1 MRIWITGAAFC
12 FALLNAPLWAQTA
25 QRVDIELRPEVEAF
39 VAEMSERHGF
49 DVKELR
55 SLMAKARTQETI
67 LQAMSRPST
76 ARPWFEYRPVYVNP
90 QRVAA
95 GLRFWSDN
103 AGAVARASQTYGVP
117 EEVVVA
123 TIGVETFYGRNTGKF
138 RVLDALYT
146 LAFDYPPRAD
156 YFRSELEQFLLLAQE
171 QGVDPTTPRG
181 SYAGAMGIAQFMPS
195 SYRKY
200 AVDFDRSGRA
210 DLSRDA
216 DAIGSVANYMSE
228 FGWEPEGLI
237 AVPADAGGERIDEFV
252 GMGWKPALS
261 VESLTRAGITPQAT
275 VPYETEA
282 ALLRLQGERGPV
294 YYLGFNNFY
303 VITRYNRSVNYAM
316 SVHDLARALKDA
328 RAHDA
333 GLTEVKLKKKRS

>member
-1 MRIWITGAAFC
+1 MARWIGGAALC
-12 FALLNAPLWAQTA
+12 IALLSAPGWVQSAPRA
-25 QRVDIELRPEVEAF
+25 VPELRPEVEAF
-39 VAEMSERHGF
+39 VLEVSERNGF
-49 DVKELR
+49 EANELR
-55 SLMAKARTQETI
+55 HLMAKANTQETI

-76 ARPWFEYRPVYVNP
+76 ARPWFEYRLVNVNP
-90 QRVAA
+90 QRIAA

-103 AGAVARASQTYGVP
+103 ASSITRASRTYGVP
-117 EEVVVA
+117 EEIIVA
-123 TIGVETFYGRNTGKF
+123 TIGVETLYGRDTGKF

-156 YFRSELEQFLLLAQE
+156 YFRAELEQFLLLARE
-171 QGVDPTTPRG
+171 QDVDPSKPRG
-181 SYAGAMGIAQFMPS
+181 SYAGAMGIPQFMPS

-237 AVPADAGGERIDEFV
+237 AVPVEAAGERIEEFV
-252 GMGWKPALS
+252 GLGWKPAVS
-261 VESLTRAGITPQAT
+261 VEALTRSGITPRSS

-282 ALLRLQGERGPV
+282 ALLRLQGEQGPQ

-303 VITRYNRSVNYAM
+303 VITRYNRSLNYAM

-328 RAHDA
+328 RARDA
-333 GLTEVKLKKKRS
+333 GLTEVKLRKKHM

>member
-1 MRIWITGAAFC
+1 MRRWIAGAVFC
-12 FALLNAPLWAQTA
+12 VSVLSAPLWAQARQTA
-25 QRVDIELRPEVEAF
+25 DTEPRPEVEAF
-39 VAEMSERHGF
+39 VAEMSQRHGF
-49 DVKELR
+49 DPSELR
-55 SLMAKARTQETI
+55 QLMAKARTQDTI
-67 LQAMSRPST
+67 LDAMSRPST

-103 AGAVARASQTYGVP
+103 AGAVARASRTYGVP
-117 EEVVVA
+117 EEIIVA
-123 TIGVETFYGRNTGKF
+123 TIGIETLYGRNTGKF

-156 YFRSELEQFLLLAQE
+156 YFRSELEQFLLLTRE
-171 QGVDPTTPRG
+171 QDVDPTKPRG

-195 SYRKY
+195 SYRRY

-237 AVPADAGGERIDEFV
+237 AVPAEAGGERIDEFV
-252 GMGWKPALS
+252 DMGWKPAMS
-261 VESLTRAGITPQAT
+261 VEVLTRAGITPQTT

-282 ALLRLQGERGPV
+282 ALLRLQGEQGPI

-316 SVHDLARALKDA
+316 SVNDLARALKDA
-328 RAHDA
+328 RASDA
-333 GLTEVKLKKKRS
+333 GLTEVKLKKKRL